1 MVWATRWNCRVAEAA
16 QASGPSTSALDPPK
30 VPPHSPPPL
39 PPLPRPRQ
47 GLQRQLMLSFT
58 LFTLGVSALL
68 GLFAMAFVYSVE
80 DRFIAATLSR
90 AATEME
96 LRHRASGVW
105 PTPPQAFMH
114 RHDAAASLPADLR
127 LAWQAEPHRREFP
140 GTQGRH
146 YHLHWL
152 GRPDGAP
159 PDPPVPDGRHALLV
173 AEVSGLLVVRPL
185 RSELLVWWAAGSG
198 GLTLAALG
206 LAAWRARRISA
217 PLVRLADTIARS
229 RPGDSSTR
237 FTPYALDNR
246 DDEVGLLARHLDALT
261 ARTQSFI
268 DRERVFTRDVSH
280 ELRTPLAVLGMASE
294 RLLGRRDLAADV
306 AAQLQQMR
314 QVLWDLEQTV
324 NTLLA
329 LAREVRAPAVSA
341 GSASMADGLSA
352 PMSDDMAPGTAPVTL
367 AVLPLLERVVLEQ
380 MSRLQG
386 KDIQLEIAVSPALRL
401 DLPPGVLHILLSNL
415 VGNAFSHCEPGPV
428 RLVAD
433 TQGMQLQN
441 RGKALPAGLS
451 ERLGQP
457 FQKGAASAGF
467 GLGLAIVHRL
477 AEHQGLQLSLDQADG
492 NTRVQLLWAAKAWLA
507 TPTSSASA

>member
-1 MVWATRWNCRVAEAA
+1 MI
-16 QASGPSTSALDPPK
+16 
-30 VPPHSPPPL
+30 
-39 PPLPRPRQ
+39 
-47 GLQRQLMLSFT
+47 SFT
-58 LFTLGVSALL
+58 LFTLGVSTLL
-68 GLFAMAFVYSVE
+68 GLFAMVLVYAVE
-80 DRFIAATLSR
+80 DRYLVATLSR

-96 LRHRASGVW
+96 LGHRAGGLW
-105 PTPPQAFMH
+105 PMPPQAFMQ
-114 RHDAAASLPADLR
+114 RHDSAASLPDDLR

-140 GTQGRH
+140 GAQGRH

-152 GRPDGAP
+152 DRPRGAP
-159 PDPPVPDGRHALLV
+159 PDPPVPDARHPLLV
-173 AEVSGLLVVRPL
+173 AEVGGLLVVRSV
-185 RSELLVWWAAGSG
+185 RRELLVWWAAGSG

-217 PLVRLADTIARS
+217 PLVRLADAIARS
-229 RPGDSSTR
+229 RPGDASAR
-237 FTPYALDNR
+237 FTPLAGDDR

-268 DRERVFTRDVSH
+268 EREQVFTRDVSH

-294 RLLGRRDLAADV
+294 RMLARDDLPADV

-329 LAREVRAPAVSA
+329 LAREARVPAASA
-341 GSASMADGLSA
+341 AMADGSSA
-352 PMSDDMAPGTAPVTL
+352 PMSNDVAPVTAPITL

-401 DLPPGVLHILLSNL
+401 DLPAGVLHILLSNL

-428 RLVAD
+428 RLAAD
-433 TQGMQLQN
+433 ADGLYLQN
-441 RGKALPAGLS
+441 RSNALPAGLS

-457 FQKGAASAGF
+457 FQKGAASAGL

-477 AEHQGLQLSLDQADG
+477 AEHQGLQLSLSQADG
-492 NTRVQLLWAAKAWLA
+492 NTRVQLLWGTRAWLA
-507 TPTSSASA
+507 PPASSAGV

>member
-1 MVWATRWNCRVAEAA
+1 MAEVP
-16 QASGPSTSALDPPK
+16 QASGPSTQALHAPELPT
-30 VPPHSPPPL
+30 PPPL
-39 PPLPRPRQ
+39 SRPRH

-80 DRFIAATLSR
+80 DRFIVATLSR
-90 AATEME
+90 AATEMQFQ
-96 LRHRASGVW
+96 HRASGLW
-105 PTPPQAFMH
+105 PAPPQAFMQ

-127 LAWQAEPHRREFP
+127 PAWQAEPQRREFP

-152 GRPDGAP
+152 DRPRGMP
-159 PDPPVPDGRHALLV
+159 PDPPVPDVHHPLLV
-173 AEVSGLLVVRPL
+173 AEVSDLLVVRL
-185 RSELLVWWAAGSG
+185 FRRELLAWWAAGSG
-198 GLTLAALG
+198 GLTGAALG

-217 PLVRLADTIARS
+217 PLVRLADAIARR
-229 RPGDSSTR
+229 RPEDRSTGS
-237 FTPYALDNR
+237 TSCALSMR
-246 DDEVGLLARHLDALT
+246 ADEVGLLARHLDALT
-261 ARTQSFI
+261 ARTHSFI
-268 DRERVFTRDVSH
+268 EREQVFTRDVSH

-294 RLLGRRDLAADV
+294 RLLGRHDLPADV
-306 AAQLQQMR
+306 ATQLQQMR

-329 LAREVRAPAVSA
+329 LAR
-341 GSASMADGLSA
+341 
-352 PMSDDMAPGTAPVTL
+352 DDMAPVTAPVTL

-386 KDIQLEIAVSPALRL
+386 KDIQLDIAVSPALRL

-415 VGNAFSHCEPGPV
+415 IGNAFSHCEPGPV
-428 RLVAD
+428 RLAAD
-433 TQGMQLQN
+433 TEGLQLQN
-441 RGKALPAGLS
+441 RSKALPAGLS

-457 FQKGAASAGF
+457 FQKGAASAGL

-477 AEHQGLQLSLDQADG
+477 AEHQGLQLSLGQADG

-507 TPTSSASA
+507 TPASSAGA

>member
-1 MVWATRWNCRVAEAA
+1 MAEGP
-16 QASGPSTSALDPPK
+16 QAPGPSTPAPGTPAR
-30 VPPHSPPPL
+30 PPL
-39 PPLPRPRQ
+39 PPLPRPRR

-80 DRFIAATLSR
+80 DHFIEATLSR

-96 LRHRASGVW
+96 RQHQLSGQW
-105 PTPPQAFMH
+105 STPPQAFMQ
-114 RHDAAASLPADLR
+114 RHDGPASLPDDLR
-127 LAWQAEPHRREFP
+127 GAWQAEPRRREFP
-140 GTQGRH
+140 GMQGRH

-152 GRPDGAP
+152 DRPQGTP
-159 PDPPVPDGRHALLV
+159 PDPPVPDARHPVLV
-173 AEVSGLLVVRPL
+173 AEVSTLLVVRPF
-185 RSELLVWWAAGSG
+185 RRELLAWWAGGSG
-198 GLTLAALG
+198 GMTLAALG

-217 PLVRLADTIARS
+217 PLVGLADAVARS
-229 RPGDSSTR
+229 RPGESSTGSI
-237 FTPYALDNR
+237 PYALAHR

-268 DRERVFTRDVSH
+268 EREQVFTRDVSH

-294 RLLGRRDLAADV
+294 RLLSRTDLPADV
-306 AAQLQQMR
+306 AAELRRMR

-329 LAREVRAPAVSA
+329 LAREAHAPAASVA
-341 GSASMADGLSA
+341 MTDGSSA
-352 PMSDDMAPGTAPVTL
+352 PQSDDRTPLSAPVTL
-367 AVLPLLERVVLEQ
+367 AVLPLLERVVLEE

-386 KDIQLEIAVSPALRL
+386 KDIQLEIDVSPALRL

-415 VGNAFSHCEPGPV
+415 VGNAFAHCEPGPV
-428 RLVAD
+428 RLAAD
-433 TQGMQLQN
+433 VTGLQLLN
-441 RGKALPAGLS
+441 RSKPLPDGLS

-457 FQKGAASAGF
+457 FQKGAGSAGL

-477 AEHQGLQLSLDQADG
+477 AEHQGLALSLSEADG
-492 NTRVQLLWAAKAWLA
+492 HTRVQLRWASKAWLA
-507 TPTSSASA
+507 PTAGSALA

>member
-1 MVWATRWNCRVAEAA
+1 
-16 QASGPSTSALDPPK
+16 
-30 VPPHSPPPL
+30 
-39 PPLPRPRQ
+39 
-47 GLQRQLMLSFT
+47 MLSFT

-80 DRFIAATLSR
+80 DSFIEATLDR
-90 AATEME
+90 AATEMQT
-96 LRHRASGVW
+96 RHQVSGLW
-105 PTPPQAFMH
+105 PVPPQAFMQRYDH
-114 RHDAAASLPADLR
+114 AASLPDDLR
-127 LAWQAEPHRREFP
+127 LAWQAEPHRREFA

-152 GRPDGAP
+152 NRPRGAP
-159 PDPPVPDGRHALLV
+159 PDQPVPDAHHPLLV
-173 AEVSGLLVVRPL
+173 AEVSTLLVVRPV
-185 RSELLVWWAAGSG
+185 RRELLVWWAAGSG
-198 GLTLAALG
+198 GLTLAALW

-217 PLVRLADTIARS
+217 PLVRLANAIARS
-229 RPGDSSTR
+229 RPGDGSTR
-237 FTPYALDNR
+237 STQSARFALDSR

-268 DRERVFTRDVSH
+268 DREQVFTRDVSH

-294 RLLGRRDLAADV
+294 RMLGRNDLPTDV

-329 LAREVRAPAVSA
+329 LAREEQAPAVSGA
-341 GSASMADGLSA
+341 LSA
-352 PMSDDMAPGTAPVTL
+352 DRAADIAPVTL

-380 MSRLQG
+380 ASRLQG
-386 KDIQLEIAVSPALRL
+386 KDIQLEIDVSPALRL

-428 RLVAD
+428 RLAAD
-433 TQGMQLQN
+433 TKSLQLHN
-441 RGKALPAGLS
+441 RSKALPAGLS

-457 FQKGAASAGF
+457 FQKGAASAGL

-477 AEHQGLQLSLDQADG
+477 AEHQGLQLSLSQADG
-492 NTRVQLLWAAKAWLA
+492 STRVQLLWATKAWLA
-507 TPTSSASA
+507 LPASSPSA